1 MNHPTR
7 EEWMSYLYDELTA
20 EEHSSLAAHLAVC
33 PDCKT
38 RVSDWQAVRRNLEA
52 WQLPA
57 KPARAPL
64 QRPLMRWAA
73 AAALILGIGFGAG
86 RFATP
91 ATANAAKIRAAI
103 EPAIRQRLRQ
113 EFTQLLRDELD
124 KAASATLAASGEQA
138 KHWVEDYARALEAK
152 RTEDSQAFYDALK
165 DAVNRLESQ
174 RLADFVSLKRDV
186 DTVAVR
192 TYAAL
197 RRAQQELIQ
206 LADYAQPADTSNS
219 HQK

>member
-38 RVSDWQAVRRNLEA
+38 RVSDWRTARTNLDA

-57 KPARAPL
+57 RPARVLL
-64 QRPLMRWAA
+64 QRPLVRWAA
-73 AAALILGIGFGAG
+73 AAALMIGIGFGVG

-91 ATANAAKIRAAI
+91 ATANAGKIRAAI
-103 EPAIRQRLRQ
+103 EPEIRQQLRQ

-124 KAASATLAASGEQA
+124 KTASATLAASGEQT
-138 KHWVEDYARALEAK
+138 KHWVEDYAQALETK
-152 RTEDSQAFYDALK
+152 RSEDNQAIRAALNK
-165 DAVNRLESQ
+165 LESQ
-174 RLADFVSLKRDV
+174 LLADVVSIKKDV
-186 DTVAVR
+186 DTVAVL
-192 TYAAL
+192 TDAGL
-197 RRAQQELIQ
+197 RRARQELFQ
-206 LADYAQPADTSNS
+206 LADYTQPANISNS
-219 HQK
+219 PQK

>member
-38 RVSDWQAVRRNLEA
+38 RVSDWRSARKNLDA

-57 KPARAPL
+57 RPGRVPF
-64 QRPLMRWAA
+64 QRPLVRWAA
-73 AAALILGIGFGAG
+73 AASLMIGIGFGVG

-91 ATANAAKIRAAI
+91 ATANAGKIRAAI
-103 EPAIRQRLRQ
+103 EPEIRQQLRQ

-124 KAASATLAASGEQA
+124 KAASATLAASGEQT
-138 KHWVEDYARALEAK
+138 KHWVEDYAKALEAK
-152 RTEDSQAFYDALK
+152 RTEDSQAI
-165 DAVNRLESQ
+165 
-174 RLADFVSLKRDV
+174 
-186 DTVAVR
+186 
-192 TYAAL
+192 YAA
-197 RRAQQELIQ
+197 
-206 LADYAQPADTSNS
+206 
-219 HQK
+219 

>member
-38 RVSDWQAVRRNLEA
+38 RVSDWRAARTNLDA

-57 KPARAPL
+57 RLARVQL
-64 QRPLMRWAA
+64 QRPLVRWAA
-73 AAALILGIGFGAG
+73 AAALMIGIGFGAG

-91 ATANAAKIRAAI
+91 ATANAGKIRAAI
-103 EPAIRQRLRQ
+103 EPEIRQQLRQ

-124 KAASATLAASGEQA
+124 KAASATLAASGEQT
-138 KHWVEDYARALEAK
+138 KHWVEDYAQALETK
-152 RTEDSQAFYDALK
+152 RTEDNQAIYAALNK
-165 DAVNRLESQ
+165 LESQ
-174 RLADFVSLKRDV
+174 RLADFVSLKKDV
-186 DTVAVR
+186 DTVAWW
-192 TYAAL
+192 TDAGL
-197 RRAQQELIQ
+197 RRARQELVQ
-206 LADYAQPADTSNS
+206 LADYTQPANSSNS
-219 HQK
+219 PQK

>member
-38 RVSDWQAVRRNLEA
+38 RVSDWRTARKNLDA

-57 KPARAPL
+57 RPARLPL
-64 QRPLMRWAA
+64 QRPLVRWAA
-73 AAALILGIGFGAG
+73 AAALMIAIGFGVG

-91 ATANAAKIRAAI
+91 ATANAGKIRAAI
-103 EPAIRQRLRQ
+103 EPEIRQQLRQ

-138 KHWVEDYARALEAK
+138 KHWVQDYALALETK
-152 RTEDSQAFYDALK
+152 RSEDSQAINAALNK
-165 DAVNRLESQ
+165 LQSQ
-174 RLADFVSLKRDV
+174 LLADFVSLKKDV
-186 DTVAVR
+186 DTVAWW
-192 TYAAL
+192 TDAGL
-197 RRAQQELIQ
+197 RRARQELVQ
-206 LADYAQPADTSNS
+206 LADYTQPANISNS
-219 HQK
+219 PQK

>member
-38 RVSDWQAVRRNLEA
+38 RVSDWRTARKNLDA

-57 KPARAPL
+57 RLARVPL
-64 QRPLMRWAA
+64 QRPLVRWAA
-73 AAALILGIGFGAG
+73 AAALMIGFGFGVG

-91 ATANAAKIRAAI
+91 ATANAGKIRAAI
-103 EPAIRQRLRQ
+103 EPEIRQQLRQ

-138 KHWVEDYARALEAK
+138 KHWIEDYAQALETR
-152 RTEDSQAFYDALK
+152 RTEDNQAIYAALNK
-165 DAVNRLESQ
+165 LESQ
-174 RLADFVSLKRDV
+174 RRADVVSLKKDV
-186 DTVAVR
+186 DTVAWW
-192 TYAAL
+192 TDAGL
-197 RRAQQELIQ
+197 RRARQELVQ
-206 LADYAQPADTSNS
+206 LADFTQPANSSNS
-219 HQK
+219 PQK

>member
-38 RVSDWQAVRRNLEA
+38 RVSDWQAVRRNLDT

-64 QRPLMRWAA
+64 QRPLIRWAA

-103 EPAIRQRLRQ
+103 EPAIRQQLRQ

-124 KAASATLAASGEQA
+124 KAASATLAASGEQT
-138 KHWVEDYARALEAK
+138 KHWVEDYAQALETK
-152 RTEDSQAFYDALK
+152 RTEERQAIYAALNK
-165 DAVNRLESQ
+165 LEEQ
-174 RLADFVSLKRDV
+174 RLADFVSLKKDV
-186 DTVAVR
+186 DSVAV
-192 TYAAL
+192 YADAGL
-197 RRAQQELIQ
+197 RRARQDLVQ
-206 LADYAQPADTSNS
+206 LADYTQPAN
-219 HQK
+219 

>member
-38 RVSDWQAVRRNLEA
+38 RVSDWRTARKNLDA

-57 KPARAPL
+57 RLARVPL
-64 QRPLMRWAA
+64 QRPLVRWAA
-73 AAALILGIGFGAG
+73 AAALMIGFGFGVG

-91 ATANAAKIRAAI
+91 ATANAGKIRAAI
-103 EPAIRQRLRQ
+103 EPEIRQQLRQ

-138 KHWVEDYARALEAK
+138 KHWIEDYAQALETR
-152 RTEDSQAFYDALK
+152 RTEDNLAIYAALNK
-165 DAVNRLESQ
+165 LESQ
-174 RLADFVSLKRDV
+174 RRADVVSLKKDV
-186 DTVAVR
+186 DTVAWW
-192 TYAAL
+192 TDAGL
-197 RRAQQELIQ
+197 RRARQELVQ
-206 LADYAQPADTSNS
+206 LADFTQPANSSNS
-219 HQK
+219 PQK

>member
-38 RVSDWQAVRRNLEA
+38 RVSDWRATWTNLDA

-57 KPARAPL
+57 RPARVPL
-64 QRPLMRWAA
+64 QRPLVRWAA
-73 AAALILGIGFGAG
+73 AAALMIGIGFGVG

-91 ATANAAKIRAAI
+91 ATANAGKIRAAI
-103 EPAIRQRLRQ
+103 EPEIRQQLRQ
-113 EFTQLLRDELD
+113 ELTQLLRDELD

-138 KHWVEDYARALEAK
+138 KHWIEDYAQALETR
-152 RTEDSQAFYDALK
+152 RTEDNQAIRAALNK
-165 DAVNRLESQ
+165 LESQ
-174 RLADFVSLKRDV
+174 RLADVVSLKKDV
-186 DTVAVR
+186 DTVAWW
-192 TYAAL
+192 TDAGL
-197 RRAQQELIQ
+197 RRARQELVQ
-206 LADYAQPADTSNS
+206 LADFTQPANSSNS
-219 HQK
+219 PQK

>member
-38 RVSDWQAVRRNLEA
+38 RVSDWRSARKNLDA

-57 KPARAPL
+57 RPARVPL
-64 QRPLMRWAA
+64 QRPLVRWAA
-73 AAALILGIGFGAG
+73 AAALMIGIGFGVG

-91 ATANAAKIRAAI
+91 ATANAGKIRAAI
-103 EPAIRQRLRQ
+103 EPEIRQQLRQ

-124 KAASATLAASGEQA
+124 KAASATLAASGEQT
-138 KHWVEDYARALEAK
+138 KHWVEDYAQTLETKRSEERQAIYAALNK
-152 RTEDSQAFYDALK
+152 L
-165 DAVNRLESQ
+165 
-174 RLADFVSLKRDV
+174 LADVVSLKKDV
-186 DTVAVR
+186 DTVAV
-192 TYAAL
+192 YADAGL
-197 RRAQQELIQ
+197 RRARQELVQ
-206 LADYAQPADTSNS
+206 LADYTQPANISNS
-219 HQK
+219 PQK